1 MEGDIYG
8 MVEICKSIAPSRK
21 QQATID
27 QRRRRNFYDYHLRPV
42 PTKVVQDLLLR
53 SNSVKPSNPS
63 AISVSV
69 NVNRQ
74 VDNNS
79 QRNILPVLSEN
90 MNHPR
95 RRSPSVSVTASP
107 SKKSVEI
114 CRICYDIIG
123 YESHLVFDVCKHP
136 FHTSCLKKWFQKKKK
151 RRGGKGQRKRV
162 KSGKL
167 SPARRNSRMND
178 RRLKSRGGKSQCP
191 SCEISSPNALLYKTT
206 ELTELIRNTEGVT
219 LIPRDNNQS
228 PDTTGSQEV
237 NGVDE
242 YTMDEITSDAS
253 LDEEILL

>member
-8 MVEICKSIAPSRK
+8 MVEICKSIAPIRK

-53 SNSVKPSNPS
+53 SNSVKPSIPS

-79 QRNILPVLSEN
+79 QRSILPVLSEN

-114 CRICYDIIG
+114 CRICYEIIG
-123 YESHLVFDVCKHP
+123 YESHLVFDVCNHP
-136 FHTSCLKKWFQKKKK
+136 FHTSCLKSGFKEKEK
-151 RRGGKGQRKRV
+151 REGKRQRNRV

-167 SPARRNSRMND
+167 SPARRNSRMNH
-178 RRLKSRGGKSQCP
+178 RRLKGRVGKSQCP
-191 SCEISSPNALLYKTT
+191 ACEISSPNALFYETT
-206 ELTELIRNTEGVT
+206 ELTINYETEGV
-219 LIPRDNNQS
+219 IPIQGNNQS
-228 PDTTGSQEV
+228 PDTPPGT
-237 NGVDE
+237 
-242 YTMDEITSDAS
+242 
-253 LDEEILL
+253 